1 MTYTVSFRKSALKA
15 LKSMPIETRQKMIR
29 ELELIAL
36 NPFAYRGD
44 WKPLKGSDLWRLR
57 VGGWRAICELQKGQ
71 LVLLVVKV
79 GSRGDIYK

>member
-15 LKSMPIETRQKMIR
+15 LKSMPIEIRQKMIR